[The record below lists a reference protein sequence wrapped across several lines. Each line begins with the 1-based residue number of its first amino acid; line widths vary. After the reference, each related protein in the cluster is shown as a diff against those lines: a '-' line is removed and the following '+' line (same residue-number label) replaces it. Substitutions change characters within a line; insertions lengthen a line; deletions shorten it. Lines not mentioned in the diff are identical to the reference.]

1 MPHDAKELIPTRASL
16 LERLKA
22 WQDQSSWQQFFDTY
36 WPLIYSVARR
46 AGLTDAEAQDVVQET
61 MVAAAKHLP
70 TFQYD
75 PAIGSFKGWL
85 LTLTRWR
92 IIDQVR
98 KRSPLGAHRF
108 ASNATATSPETD
120 TVDRVADPA
129 GPSLDEIWEKEWQA
143 NLLQAALDN
152 VKRRIDPQ
160 KYQIFDC
167 YVNKEWAPEK
177 VASAFGVSVDY
188 VYVAKHRITELIKD
202 EVGRLEKKMT

>member
-1 MPHDAKELIPTRASL
+1 MPRDAKELIPTRVSL

-22 WQDQSSWQQFFDTY
+22 WQDQASWQQFFDTY
-36 WPLIYSVARR
+36 WPLIYSVARG

-92 IIDQVR
+92 IVDQLR
-98 KRSPLGAHRF
+98 KRSPLSVHRSF
-108 ASNATATSPETD
+108 SNEAATNGTTD
-120 TVDRVADPA
+120 TVARVVDPSC
-129 GPSLDEIWEKEWQA
+129 PSLDEMWEREWQA
-143 NLLQAALDN
+143 NLLDAALDN
-152 VKRRIDPQ
+152 VKRRLEPQ

-167 YVNKEWAPEK
+167 YVNKEWEAEK
-177 VASAFGVSVDY
+177 VAGTFGVSVGY
-188 VYVAKHRITELIKD
+188 VYVAKNRITELIKD
-202 EVGRLEKKMT
+202 EVRRLEKEM

>member
-1 MPHDAKELIPTRASL
+1 MPRDAKELIPTRVSL

-22 WQDQSSWQQFFDTY
+22 WQDQASWQQFFDTY
-36 WPLIYSVARR
+36 WPLIYSVARG

-98 KRSPLGAHRF
+98 KRGPLAAHRSA
-108 ASNATATSPETD
+108 ASAAAATAGTD
-120 TVDRVADPA
+120 PVNRVADPA
-129 GPSLDEIWEKEWQA
+129 SPALDEMWEKEWQT
-143 NLLQAALDN
+143 NLLEAALGN
-152 VKRRIDPQ
+152 VKRRLDPQ
-160 KYQIFDC
+160 
-167 YVNKEWAPEK
+167 
-177 VASAFGVSVDY
+177 
-188 VYVAKHRITELIKD
+188 
-202 EVGRLEKKMT
+202 

>member
-1 MPHDAKELIPTRASL
+1 MPRDVKELIPTRASL

-36 WPLIYSVARR
+36 WPLIYNVARG

-92 IIDQVR
+92 IIDQIR
-98 KRSPLGAHRF
+98 KRGPLSVHRSASSPAGA
-108 ASNATATSPETD
+108 TGTTD
-120 TVDRVADPA
+120 AVDRVVDPA
-129 GPSLDEIWEKEWQA
+129 CPTLDEIWEKEWQA

-167 YVNKEWAPEK
+167 YVNKEWPPEK
-177 VASAFGVSVDY
+177 VAGAFGVSVDY

-202 EVGRLEKKMT
+202 EVRRLEKEMT